1 MQKLAKVLAGRL
13 FPTKKGL
20 PQILQPLEINGA
32 EEGT

>member
-1 MQKLAKVLAGRL
+1 MQKLAKVLAERL

-20 PQILQPLEINGA
+20 PQILQPPDLIGA